1 MRPLTLEELF
11 LTEFATPAAKN
22 KTGRQRLQLHPL
34 WLTAPGLLFL
44 AIFLAWPTLKLMLL
58 SFQNSDGQFSLDVWH
73 QMFGAGI
80 YVKVMLNTFII
91 ALQTTLTCLLIGYP
105 VAYWLAQRSENARRR
120 LMWLILLPFWT
131 SALLKNFA
139 WMVLLSRRGILSEI
153 LMGLGADQPL
163 NVLYTRGVVVFA
175 MVHSMLPLAI
185 ITMLPTMTNV
195 DSRLLPA
202 AHTLGASRVNAFW
215 RIFFP
220 LSMPGLV
227 AACLLIFIGSLGFFI
242 TPALLG
248 SPQDS
253 VIGQLLIT
261 QVQQLLNWRLAG
273 AIAMMLLVVT
283 LFVCFC
289 YDKLFGMSSIT
300 GGEGHASSPRVRALG
315 YGLIAVVARLFDA
328 VGVLLHLLPG
338 KPRFGWLLTLFSV
351 LVIAV
356 LVLPVVSFLPMAFS
370 SSSFLQF
377 PPPGFS
383 LRWMQTY
390 LESPIWMGAT
400 ARSFGIALVTG
411 VLAVLIATTAA
422 FGLARHQGKSGSL
435 VVMTFL
441 LPMIV
446 PNIVTAVALFYLF
459 ATLGLVGSDL
469 GIILGHTVMAIPVV
483 FIIILTTFKHYDWRL
498 DQAAGTLG
506 ANRLRV
512 IWSITLPLIK
522 SSMVAAF
529 IFGFLNS
536 FEELTVALFVGG
548 GVKQTLPKQMWD
560 DVLLSVTPTLAA
572 ASVLIL
578 TVVTL
583 LFIVAERSRR
593 KAEAL

>member
-1 MRPLTLEELF
+1 MTELS
-11 LTEFATPAAKN
+11 TPAAKN
-22 KTGRQRLQLHPL
+22 KSLRLHPL

-44 AIFLAWPTLKLMLL
+44 AVFLAWPTLKLMLL
-58 SFQNSDGQFSLDVWH
+58 SFQNSDGQFSLDVWS

-80 YVKVMLNTFII
+80 YVKVTVNTFII
-91 ALQTTLTCLLIGYP
+91 ALQTTLSCLLIGYP
-105 VAYWLAQRSENARRR
+105 VAYWLAQRNENTRRR

-163 NVLYTRGVVVFA
+163 NLLYTRGVVVFA
-175 MVHSMLPLAI
+175 MAHSMLPLAI
-185 ITMLPTMTNV
+185 ITMLTTMTNV

-215 RIFFP
+215 RIYFP

-283 LFVCFC
+283 LVVCFC
-289 YDKLFGMSSIT
+289 YDKLFGLSSIT
-300 GGEGHASSPRVRALG
+300 GGGGHASSPRVRALG
-315 YGLIAVVARLFDA
+315 YALIAAMARLFDA
-328 VGVLLHLLPG
+328 VATLLHRLPG
-338 KPRFGWLLTLFSV
+338 KPHFGWLLTLFSA
-351 LVIAV
+351 LIIAV

-411 VLAVLIATTAA
+411 MLAVIIATTAA

>member
-1 MRPLTLEELF
+1 M
-11 LTEFATPAAKN
+11 TEFVTSNTN
-22 KTGRQRLQLHPL
+22 KKTLHKARRIHPL

-58 SFQNSDGQFSLDVWH
+58 SFQDSDGHFSLDVWS

-80 YVKVMLNTFII
+80 YVKVTLNTFII
-91 ALQTTLTCLLIGYP
+91 ALQTTIACLLIAYP
-105 VAYWLAQRSENARRR
+105 VAYWLAQRSENTRRR

-185 ITMLPTMTNV
+185 ITMLPTMTSI
-195 DSRLLPA
+195 DSRLMPA
-202 AHTLGASRVNAFW
+202 SHTLGASRAQAFW

-273 AIAMMLLVVT
+273 AIAMLLLVVT
-283 LFVCFC
+283 LLVCFC
-289 YDKLFGMSSIT
+289 YDKLFGMSSIA
-300 GGEGHASSPRVRALG
+300 GGEGHASSPRIR
-315 YGLIAVVARLFDA
+315 A
-328 VGVLLHLLPG
+328 VGYALVAVLARISDALATLLSIIPG
-338 KPRFGWLLTLFSV
+338 KPRFSWLLALFSA
-351 LVIAV
+351 LIIAV
-356 LVLPVVSFLPMAFS
+356 LILPVVSFLPMAFS

-390 LESPIWMGAT
+390 LESPIWTGAT

-411 VLAVLIATTAA
+411 ILAVSIATTAA

-459 ATLGLVGSDL
+459 ATLGLVGTNF

-483 FIIILTTFKHYDWRL
+483 FIIILTTFKNYDWRL

-506 ANRLRV
+506 ASRLRV
-512 IWSITLPLIK
+512 IWEITLPLIK

-572 ASVLIL
+572 ASVIIL
-578 TVVTL
+578 TIVTL

>member
-1 MRPLTLEELF
+1 MSEFVTLQSNNSARRKR
-11 LTEFATPAAKN
+11 FAK
-22 KTGRQRLQLHPL
+22 HPL
-34 WLTAPGLLFL
+34 WLTAPGLVFL

-58 SFQNSDGQFSLDVWH
+58 SFQDSDGHFSLDIWS

-80 YVKVMLNTFII
+80 YVKVTLNTFII
-91 ALQTTLTCLLIGYP
+91 ALQTTLACLIIAYP
-105 VAYWLAQRSENARRR
+105 VAYWLAQRNENTRRR

-185 ITMLPTMTNV
+185 ITMLPTMTGIDN
-195 DSRLLPA
+195 RLMPA
-202 AHTLGASRVNAFW
+202 SHTLGASRAQAFW

-227 AACLLIFIGSLGFFI
+227 AAGLLIFIGSLGFFI

-273 AIAMMLLVVT
+273 AIAMMLLLVT
-283 LFVCFC
+283 LLVCFC
-289 YDKLFGMSSIT
+289 YDKLFGMSSIA
-300 GGEGHASSPRVRALG
+300 GGEGHASSPRIRAAG
-315 YGLIAVVARLFDA
+315 YALIAVLARISD
-328 VGVLLHLLPG
+328 VLAALLSLIPG
-338 KPRFGWLLTLFSV
+338 KPRFGRVLATFSV
-351 LVIAV
+351 MVIGV
-356 LVLPVVSFLPMAFS
+356 LILPVISFLPMAFS

-390 LESPIWMGAT
+390 LESPIWTGAT

-411 VLAVLIATTAA
+411 VLAVLIATSAA

-435 VVMTFL
+435 VVMSFL

-459 ATLGLVGSDL
+459 ANFGLVGSNL

-483 FIIILTTFKHYDWRL
+483 FIIILTTFKNYDWRL

-506 ANRLRV
+506 ATRLQV
-512 IWSITLPLIK
+512 IWEITLPLIK

-572 ASVLIL
+572 ASVIIL
-578 TVVTL
+578 TIVTL

>member
-1 MRPLTLEELF
+1 MKWNR
-11 LTEFATPAAKN
+11 
-22 KTGRQRLQLHPL
+22 HPL
-34 WLTAPGLLFL
+34 WLAAPGLLFL
-44 AIFLAWPTLKLMLL
+44 AVFLAWPTLKLMLL
-58 SFQNSDGQFSLDVWH
+58 SFQNSDGQLSLEVWR
-73 QMFGAGI
+73 QMFSASV
-80 YVKVMLNTFII
+80 YVKVTLNTFVI
-91 ALQTTLTCLLIGYP
+91 ALQTTLVCLVVGYP
-105 VAYWLAQRSENARRR
+105 VAYWLSLRSERARRR

-153 LMGLGADQPL
+153 LMSMGAEQPL

-185 ITMLPTMTNV
+185 ITMLPTMTGI
-195 DSRLLPA
+195 DGRLRLA
-202 AHTLGASRVNAFW
+202 SHTMGASRVQSFW

-227 AACLLIFIGSLGFFI
+227 ASCLLIFIGSLGFFI

-273 AIAMMLLVVT
+273 AVAMMLLVTT
-283 LFVCFC
+283 LVVCYA
-289 YDKLFGMSSIT
+289 YDKLFGMSAIS
-300 GGEGHASSPRVRALG
+300 GGEGHASGKRVRIVG
-315 YGLIAVVARLFDA
+315 YALIAIVARSAD
-328 VGVLLHLLPG
+328 GVANVLGRLPG
-338 KPRFGWLLTLFSV
+338 NPRFGGLLTLFSA

-356 LVLPVVSFLPMAFS
+356 LVLPVVSFVPMAFS

-383 LRWMQTY
+383 LRWMQAY
-390 LESPIWMGAT
+390 LESPIWTGAT
-400 ARSFGIALVTG
+400 VRSVGIALVTG
-411 VLAVLIATTAA
+411 VLAVLISTAAA
-422 FGLARHQGKSGSL
+422 FGLSRYKGKLSSL

-441 LPMIV
+441 LPMII

-459 ATLGLVGSDL
+459 ATLGLVGSNA

-483 FIIILTTFKHYDWRL
+483 FIIILTTFKSYDWRL

-506 ANRLRV
+506 AGRLQV
-512 IWSITLPLIK
+512 IWEITLPLIK
-522 SSMVAAF
+522 NSLVAAF

-572 ASVLIL
+572 ASVIIL
-578 TVVTL
+578 TIVTL

-593 KAEAL
+593 KAETL

>member
-1 MRPLTLEELF
+1 MMPT
-11 LTEFATPAAKN
+11 AK
-22 KTGRQRLQLHPL
+22 RRWHPL
-34 WLTAPGLLFL
+34 WLSAPGLLFL
-44 AIFLAWPTLKLMLL
+44 ALFLAWPTLKLMLL
-58 SFQNSDGQFSLDVWH
+58 SFHGNDGGFSLDVWR

-80 YVKVMLNTFII
+80 YVKVMINTFVI
-91 ALQTTLTCLLIGYP
+91 ALQTTLSCLLVGYP
-105 VAYWLAQRSENARRR
+105 VAYWLSQRSENARRR

-139 WMVLLSRRGILSEI
+139 WLVVLSRRGILSEI
-153 LMGLGADQPL
+153 LMSMGADQPL
-163 NVLYTRGVVVFA
+163 NILYTRGVVVFA
-175 MVHSMLPLAI
+175 MAHSMLPLAI
-185 ITMLPTMTNV
+185 ITMLPTMTGI
-195 DSRLLPA
+195 DHGLMRA
-202 AHTLGASRVNAFW
+202 GHTLGASRVQSFW

-220 LSMPGLV
+220 LSMPGVV

-273 AIAMMLLVVT
+273 AVAMLLLLTT
-283 LFVCFC
+283 LIVCFC
-289 YDKLFGMSSIT
+289 YDRLFGLSAIS
-300 GGEGHASSPRVRALG
+300 GGESHASGKSVRRLG
-315 YGLIAVVARLFDA
+315 QAVTAGAAKMTDG
-328 VGVLLHLLPG
+328 VGKILAFLPG
-338 KPRFGWLLTLFSV
+338 GTTVGWLLPCFSV
-351 LVIAV
+351 LVILV

-383 LRWMQTY
+383 LRWMETY
-390 LESPIWMGAT
+390 LGSPVWTGAT
-400 ARSFGIALVTG
+400 LRSFGIALVTG
-411 VLAVLIATTAA
+411 ILSVLIAGAA
-422 FGLARHQGKSGSL
+422 ALGLARHQGKSGSL

-441 LPMIV
+441 LPMII
-446 PNIVTAVALFYLF
+446 PNIVTAVSLFYLF
-459 ATLGLVGSDL
+459 ATLGLVGTDL

-483 FIIILTTFKHYDWRL
+483 FIIILTTFKGYDWRL
-498 DQAAGTLG
+498 DQAAKTLG
-506 ANRLRV
+506 ASRWRTLRE
-512 IWSITLPLIK
+512 ITLPLIK
-522 SSMVAAF
+522 SSLIAAF

-572 ASVLIL
+572 ASVIIL
-578 TVVTL
+578 LVVTV
-583 LFIVAERSRR
+583 LFIIAERSRR
-593 KAEAL
+593 AQ

>member
-1 MRPLTLEELF
+1 LS
-11 LTEFATPAAKN
+11 EFATSKSSN
-22 KTGRQRLQLHPL
+22 KTEHKRLALHPL

-58 SFQNSDGQFSLDVWH
+58 SFQDSEGHLSLDVWS

-80 YVKVMLNTFII
+80 YVKVTINTFII
-91 ALQTTLTCLLIGYP
+91 ALQTTLVCLLIAYP
-105 VAYWLAQRSENARRR
+105 VAYWLAQCGENARRR

-185 ITMLPTMTNV
+185 ITMLPTMTSI
-195 DSRLLPA
+195 DHRLIPA
-202 AHTLGASRVNAFW
+202 SHTLGASRAQAFW

-273 AIAMMLLVVT
+273 AIAMLLLVVT
-283 LFVCFC
+283 LLVCFC
-289 YDKLFGMSSIT
+289 YDKLFGMSSIA
-300 GGEGHASSPRVRALG
+300 GGEGHASNPHIRAIG
-315 YGLIAVVARLFDA
+315 YALIAMLARISDVLASVLGLI
-328 VGVLLHLLPG
+328 PG
-338 KPRFGWLLTLFSV
+338 KPRFGWLLALFSI
-351 LVIAV
+351 LIIAV
-356 LVLPVVSFLPMAFS
+356 LILPVVSFLPMAFS

-390 LESPIWMGAT
+390 LESPIWTGAT
-400 ARSFGIALVTG
+400 ARSFGIALITG

-459 ATLGLVGSDL
+459 ANFGLVGSNL

-483 FIIILTTFKHYDWRL
+483 FIIILTTFKNYDWRL

-506 ANRLRV
+506 ASRLRV
-512 IWSITLPLIK
+512 IWEITLPLIK

-529 IFGFLNS
+529 IFGVLNS

-572 ASVLIL
+572 ASVIIL
-578 TVVTL
+578 TIVTL
-583 LFIVAERSRR
+583 LFIVAERSRL

>member
-1 MRPLTLEELF
+1 LEDKSLAEL
-11 LTEFATPAAKN
+11 ATSGVKKSSP
-22 KTGRQRLQLHPL
+22 GQSRRWHPL

-44 AIFLAWPTLKLMLL
+44 ALFLAWPTLKLMLL
-58 SFQNSDGQFSLDVWH
+58 SFQDGDGGFSLAVWS

-80 YVKVMLNTFII
+80 YVKVMLNTFTI
-91 ALQTTLTCLLIGYP
+91 ALQTTVVCLIIGYP
-105 VAYWLAQRSENARRR
+105 VAYWLSQRTETVRRR

-139 WMVLLSRRGILSEI
+139 WLVLLSRRGILSEI
-153 LMGLGADQPL
+153 LLSLGADQPL

-175 MVHSMLPLAI
+175 MAHSMLPLAI
-185 ITMLPTMTNV
+185 ITMLPTMTGIDNG
-195 DSRLLPA
+195 LMKA
-202 AHTLGASRVNAFW
+202 GHTLGASKAQSFW

-220 LSMPGLV
+220 LSMPGVV

-273 AIAMMLLVVT
+273 AVAMMLLVTT
-283 LFVCFC
+283 LIVCFC
-289 YDKLFGMSSIT
+289 YDKLFGMSAIS
-300 GGEGHASSPRVRALG
+300 GGESHASGKLIRRVGYAITAALARVCD
-315 YGLIAVVARLFDA
+315 GLATGLAVI
-328 VGVLLHLLPG
+328 PG
-338 KPRFGWLLTLFSV
+338 RPGFGWLLPLFSILVMLV
-351 LVIAV
+351 LVS
-356 LVLPVVSFLPMAFS
+356 PVVSFLPMAFS

-377 PPPGFS
+377 PPPGYS
-383 LRWMQTY
+383 LRWMETY
-390 LESPIWMGAT
+390 LESPIWTGAT
-400 ARSFGIALVTG
+400 IRSFGIALVTG
-411 VLAVLIATTAA
+411 IFSVLISGAAA
-422 FGLARHQGKSGSL
+422 FGLAKHQGKSGSL

-441 LPMIV
+441 LPMII
-446 PNIVTAVALFYLF
+446 PNIVTAVSLFYLF
-459 ATLGLVGSDL
+459 ATLGLIGSDL

-483 FIIILTTFKHYDWRL
+483 FIIILTTFKGYDWRL

-506 ANRLRV
+506 ASRWRTLRE
-512 IWSITLPLIK
+512 ITLPLIK
-522 SSMVAAF
+522 SSLVAAF

-572 ASVLIL
+572 ASVIIL
-578 TVVTL
+578 SVVTL
-583 LFIVAERSRR
+583 LFIIAERSRR
-593 KAEAL
+593 KADALQGE

>member
-1 MRPLTLEELF
+1 MAELASSNM
-11 LTEFATPAAKN
+11 TKKIPTAK
-22 KTGRQRLQLHPL
+22 RRWHPL

-44 AIFLAWPTLKLMLL
+44 ALFLAWPTLKLMLL
-58 SFQNSDGQFSLDVWH
+58 SFQNSDGGLSLDVWR

-80 YVKVMLNTFII
+80 YVKVMVNTFII
-91 ALQTTLTCLLIGYP
+91 ALQTTFACLVVGYP
-105 VAYWLAQRSENARRR
+105 VTYWLSQRNENTRRR
-120 LMWLILLPFWT
+120 IMWLILLPFWT

-139 WMVLLSRRGILSEI
+139 WLVLLSRRGILSEI
-153 LMGLGADQPL
+153 LMSLGADQPL

-175 MVHSMLPLAI
+175 MAHSMLPLAI
-185 ITMLPTMTNV
+185 ITMLQTMTGI
-195 DSRLLPA
+195 DGGLTRA
-202 AHTLGASRVNAFW
+202 GYTLGASRAQSFW

-220 LSMPGLV
+220 LSMPGVV

-273 AIAMMLLVVT
+273 AVAMLLLVT
-283 LFVCFC
+283 TLIVCFC
-289 YDKLFGMSSIT
+289 YDKLFGMSAIS
-300 GGEGHASSPRVRALG
+300 GGESHASGKGIRRIAH
-315 YGLIAVVARLFDA
+315 GLTAAAAQISDGILAGLSRI
-328 VGVLLHLLPG
+328 PG
-338 KPRFGWLLTLFSV
+338 HPRFGWLLPLFSM
-351 LVIAV
+351 LVI
-356 LVLPVVSFLPMAFS
+356 LILISPVISFLPMAFS

-383 LRWMQTY
+383 LRWMHNY
-390 LESPIWMGAT
+390 LQSPIWTGAT
-400 ARSFGIALVTG
+400 VRSFGIAIVAG
-411 VLAVLIATTAA
+411 IFSVLISGMAA

-441 LPMIV
+441 LPMII
-446 PNIVTAVALFYLF
+446 PNIVTAVSLFYLF
-459 ATLGLVGSDL
+459 ANMGLVGSDL

-483 FIIILTTFKHYDWRL
+483 FIIILTTFKGYDWRL

-506 ANRLRV
+506 ANRWRTLRE
-512 IWSITLPLIK
+512 ITLPLIK
-522 SSMVAAF
+522 SSLIAAF

-572 ASVLIL
+572 ASVIIL
-578 TVVTL
+578 SVVTL
-583 LFIVAERSRR
+583 LFIIAERSRH
-593 KAEAL
+593 KADEL

>member
-1 MRPLTLEELF
+1 MAEL
-11 LTEFATPAAKN
+11 ATSTRSKN
-22 KTGRQRLQLHPL
+22 GQPKNRRWHPL
-34 WLTAPGLLFL
+34 WLAAPGLLFL

-58 SFQNSDGQFSLDVWH
+58 SFQNSEGGFSLDVWS

-91 ALQTTLTCLLIGYP
+91 ALETTLTCLLVGYP
-105 VAYWLAQRSENARRR
+105 VAYWLSQRNENTRRR

-139 WMVLLSRRGILSEI
+139 WLVLLSRRGILSEI
-153 LMGLGADQPL
+153 LMSLGADQPL
-163 NVLYTRGVVVFA
+163 NLLYTRGVVVFA
-175 MVHSMLPLAI
+175 MAHSMLPLAI
-185 ITMLPTMTNV
+185 ITMLPTMTGIDNGLMRA
-195 DSRLLPA
+195 S
-202 AHTLGASRVNAFW
+202 HTLGASRAQGFW

-220 LSMPGLV
+220 LSMPGVV

-273 AIAMMLLVVT
+273 AVAMLLLIAT
-283 LFVCFC
+283 LIVCFC
-289 YDKLFGMSSIT
+289 YDKLFGMSAIS
-300 GGEGHASSPRVRALG
+300 GGEGQARSPRIRKVGYAITASAARVCDMLGKALAA
-315 YGLIAVVARLFDA
+315 I
-328 VGVLLHLLPG
+328 PG
-338 KPRFGWLLTLFSV
+338 KPRLSWLLPLFSI
-351 LVIAV
+351 VII
-356 LVLPVVSFLPMAFS
+356 LVLISPVISFLPMAFS

-383 LRWMQTY
+383 LRWMETY
-390 LESPIWMGAT
+390 LQSPIWTGAT
-400 ARSFGIALVTG
+400 MRSFGIALVTG
-411 VLAVLIATTAA
+411 TLSVLIAGAAA

-441 LPMIV
+441 LPMII
-446 PNIVTAVALFYLF
+446 PNIVTAVSLFYLF
-459 ATLGLVGSDL
+459 ATVGLVGSNI

-483 FIIILTTFKHYDWRL
+483 FIIILTTFKGYDWRL
-498 DQAAGTLG
+498 NQAASTLG
-506 ANRLRV
+506 AGRWRVLRE
-512 IWSITLPLIK
+512 ITLPLIK
-522 SSMVAAF
+522 SSLVAAF

-572 ASVLIL
+572 ASVIIL
-578 TVVTL
+578 SIVTL
-583 LFIVAERSRR
+583 LFVIAERSRR
-593 KAEAL
+593 KADAL

>member
-1 MRPLTLEELF
+1 MAEL
-11 LTEFATPAAKN
+11 ATTTAK
-22 KTGRQRLQLHPL
+22 TRLFGSRLRWHPL

-44 AIFLAWPTLKLMLL
+44 ALFLAWPTLKLMLL
-58 SFQNSDGQFSLDVWH
+58 SFQSRDGAFSLAVWQ

-91 ALQTTLTCLLIGYP
+91 ALQTTLACLIVGYP
-105 VAYWLAQRSENARRR
+105 VAYWLSQRREATRRR

-139 WMVLLSRRGILSEI
+139 WLVLLSRRGILSEI
-153 LMGLGADQPL
+153 LMSLGGEQPL
-163 NVLYTRGVVVFA
+163 NLLYTRGVVVFA
-175 MVHSMLPLAI
+175 MAHSMLPLAI
-185 ITMLPTMTNV
+185 VTLLPTMSGI
-195 DSRLLPA
+195 DRGLLRA
-202 AHTLGASRVNAFW
+202 GYTLGASRPQTFW
-215 RIFFP
+215 RLFFP
-220 LSMPGLV
+220 LSMPGVV

-273 AIAMMLLVVT
+273 AVALLLLAIT
-283 LFVCFC
+283 LVVCFC
-289 YDKLFGMSSIT
+289 YDRLFGMSAIS
-300 GGEGHASSPRVRALG
+300 GGESQNRSQAVRRLGNALTASAAACCDSL
-315 YGLIAVVARLFDA
+315 ARW
-328 VGVLLHLLPG
+328 LPL
-338 KPRFGWLLTLFSV
+338 PLGWLLPLFSV
-351 LVIAV
+351 LSIVV
-356 LVLPVVSFLPMAFS
+356 LVSPVLAFLPMAFS

-383 LRWMQTY
+383 LRWMEAY
-390 LESPIWMGAT
+390 LSSPIWMGAT
-400 ARSFGIALVTG
+400 LRSFGIALATG
-411 VLAVLIATTAA
+411 VLAVAIAGCAA
-422 FGLARHQGKSGSL
+422 FGLARYRGKAGSL
-435 VVMTFL
+435 VAMTFL

-459 ATLGLVGSDL
+459 AGLGLVGSNT
-469 GIILGHTVMAIPVV
+469 GIVLGHTVMAIPVV
-483 FIIILTTFKHYDWRL
+483 FVLILTTFKSYDWRL

-506 ANRLRV
+506 ASRWRTLKT
-512 IWSITLPLIK
+512 ITLPLIK
-522 SSMVAAF
+522 SSLVAAF

-572 ASVLIL
+572 ASVIIL
-578 TVVTL
+578 AIVTL

-593 KAEAL
+593 RAEQLQGEAS

>member
-1 MRPLTLEELF
+1 MAEL
-11 LTEFATPAAKN
+11 ATSTVKKQPGAAK
-22 KTGRQRLQLHPL
+22 RRWHPL
-34 WLTAPGLLFL
+34 WLTAPGLIFL
-44 AIFLAWPTLKLMLL
+44 ALFLAWPTLKLMLL
-58 SFQNSDGQFSLDVWH
+58 SFQSAEGGFSLDVWS

-80 YVKVMLNTFII
+80 YVKVMVNTFVI
-91 ALQTTLTCLLIGYP
+91 ALQTTLACLLVGYP
-105 VAYWLAQRSENARRR
+105 VAYWLSQRGENTRRR

-139 WMVLLSRRGILSEI
+139 WLVLLSRRGILSEI
-153 LMGLGADQPL
+153 LMSLGADQPL

-175 MVHSMLPLAI
+175 MAHSMLPLAI
-185 ITMLPTMTNV
+185 ITMLPTMTGIDRGLMRAGN
-195 DSRLLPA
+195 
-202 AHTLGASRVNAFW
+202 TLGASRAQSFW

-220 LSMPGLV
+220 LSMPGVV

-273 AIAMMLLVVT
+273 AVAMLLLVIT
-283 LFVCFC
+283 LIVCFC
-289 YDKLFGMSSIT
+289 YDKLFGMSAIS
-300 GGEGHASSPRVRALG
+300 GGESHASGRLIRRLGHGITASAAAVSDWMGAAL
-315 YGLIAVVARLFDA
+315 ARI
-328 VGVLLHLLPG
+328 PG
-338 KPRFGWLLTLFSV
+338 RPGCGWLLPLFSS
-351 LVIAV
+351 LVI
-356 LVLPVVSFLPMAFS
+356 LVLISPVISFLPMAFS

-383 LRWMQTY
+383 LRWMETY
-390 LESPIWMGAT
+390 LESPIWTGAT
-400 ARSFGIALVTG
+400 VRSFGIALVTG
-411 VLAVLIATTAA
+411 ILSVLISGIAA

-441 LPMIV
+441 LPMII
-446 PNIVTAVALFYLF
+446 PNIVTAVSLFYLF
-459 ATLGLVGSDL
+459 ATMGLIGSDL

-483 FIIILTTFKHYDWRL
+483 FIIILTTFKGYDWRL

-506 ANRLRV
+506 ASRWRTLRE
-512 IWSITLPLIK
+512 ITLPMIK
-522 SSMVAAF
+522 SSLLAAF

-572 ASVLIL
+572 ASVIIL
-578 TVVTL
+578 SVVTL
-583 LFIVAERSRR
+583 LFIIAERSRR
-593 KAEAL
+593 KADALQGE

>member
-1 MRPLTLEELF
+1 MS
-11 LTEFATPAAKN
+11 EFATSKSSN
-22 KTGRQRLQLHPL
+22 KTGHKRLALHPL

-58 SFQNSDGQFSLDVWH
+58 SFQDSEGHLSLDVWS

-80 YVKVMLNTFII
+80 YVKVTINTFII
-91 ALQTTLTCLLIGYP
+91 ALQTTLVCLLIAYP
-105 VAYWLAQRSENARRR
+105 VAYWLAQCGENARRR

-185 ITMLPTMTNV
+185 ITMLPTMTSI
-195 DSRLLPA
+195 DHRLMPA
-202 AHTLGASRVNAFW
+202 SHTLGASRAQAFW

-273 AIAMMLLVVT
+273 AIAMLLLVVT
-283 LFVCFC
+283 LLVCFC
-289 YDKLFGMSSIT
+289 YDKLFGMSSIA
-300 GGEGHASSPRVRALG
+300 GGEGHASSPHIRAVG
-315 YGLIAVVARLFDA
+315 YVLIAVLARISD
-328 VGVLLHLLPG
+328 VLASVLGLIPG
-338 KPRFGWLLTLFSV
+338 KPRFGWLLALFSIV
-351 LVIAV
+351 IIAV
-356 LVLPVVSFLPMAFS
+356 LILPVVSFLPMAFS

-390 LESPIWMGAT
+390 LESPIWTGAT
-400 ARSFGIALVTG
+400 ARSFGIALITG

-459 ATLGLVGSDL
+459 ANFGLVGSNL

-483 FIIILTTFKHYDWRL
+483 FIIILTTFKNYDWRL
-498 DQAAGTLG
+498 DEAAGTLG
-506 ANRLRV
+506 ASRLRV
-512 IWSITLPLIK
+512 IWEITLPLIK

-572 ASVLIL
+572 ASVIIL
-578 TVVTL
+578 TIVTL

>member
-1 MRPLTLEELF
+1 M
-11 LTEFATPAAKN
+11 TEFAASTANKN
-22 KTGRQRLQLHPL
+22 SPRKSRRLHPL

-44 AIFLAWPTLKLMLL
+44 AVFLAWPTLKLMLL
-58 SFQNSDGQFSLDVWH
+58 SFQDSDGHFSLDVWS

-80 YVKVMLNTFII
+80 YVKVTLNTFII
-91 ALQTTLTCLLIGYP
+91 ALQTTLVCLLIAYP
-105 VAYWLAQRSENARRR
+105 VAYWLAQRSENTRRR

-185 ITMLPTMTNV
+185 ITMLPTMTSI
-195 DSRLLPA
+195 DSRLMPA
-202 AHTLGASRVNAFW
+202 SHTLGASRAQSFW

-227 AACLLIFIGSLGFFI
+227 ASCLLIFIGSLGFFI

-273 AIAMMLLVVT
+273 AIAMLLLVVT
-283 LFVCFC
+283 LLVCLG
-289 YDKLFGMSSIT
+289 YDKLFGMSSIA
-300 GGEGHASSPRVRALG
+300 GGEGHASSPRIRAAG
-315 YGLIAVVARLFDA
+315 YALVAVVARISD
-328 VGVLLHLLPG
+328 LLAKLLGLIPG
-338 KPRFGWLLTLFSV
+338 KPSLGWLLTLFSV
-351 LVIAV
+351 LIIAV
-356 LVLPVVSFLPMAFS
+356 LILPVVSFLPMAFS

-383 LRWMQTY
+383 LRWMETY
-390 LESPIWMGAT
+390 LQSPIWTGAT

-411 VLAVLIATTAA
+411 VLAVTIATSAA

-459 ATLGLVGSDL
+459 ATLGLVGSNF

-483 FIIILTTFKHYDWRL
+483 FIIILTTFKNYDWRL

-506 ANRLRV
+506 ASRLRV
-512 IWSITLPLIK
+512 IWEVTLPLIK
-522 SSMVAAF
+522 GSMVAAF

-572 ASVLIL
+572 ASVIIL
-578 TVVTL
+578 TIVTL

>member
-1 MRPLTLEELF
+1 M
-11 LTEFATPAAKN
+11 TEFATSPAN
-22 KTGRQRLQLHPL
+22 KQRARKTWRLHPL

-44 AIFLAWPTLKLMLL
+44 AVFLAWPTLKLMLL
-58 SFQNSDGQFSLDVWH
+58 SFQDSDGHFSLDVWS

-80 YVKVMLNTFII
+80 YVKVTLNTFVI
-91 ALQTTLTCLLIGYP
+91 ALQTTLACLLIAYP
-105 VAYWLAQRSENARRR
+105 VAYWLAQLSENTRRR

-139 WMVLLSRRGILSEI
+139 WMVLLSRRGILSEM

-185 ITMLPTMTNV
+185 ITMLPTMTSI
-195 DSRLLPA
+195 DSRLMPA
-202 AHTLGASRVNAFW
+202 SHTLGASRAQAFW

-220 LSMPGLV
+220 LSMPGLI
-227 AACLLIFIGSLGFFI
+227 ASCLLIFIGSLGFFI

-273 AIAMMLLVVT
+273 AIAMLLLVVT
-283 LFVCFC
+283 LLVCIG
-289 YDKLFGMSSIT
+289 YDKLFGMSSIA
-300 GGEGHASSPRVRALG
+300 GGEGHASSPRIR
-315 YGLIAVVARLFDA
+315 A
-328 VGVLLHLLPG
+328 VGYALVAVMARISDILASLLSLFG
-338 KPRFGWLLTLFSV
+338 KPRLGWLLTLFSV

-356 LVLPVVSFLPMAFS
+356 LILPVVSFLPMAFS

-383 LRWMQTY
+383 LRWMETY
-390 LESPIWMGAT
+390 LESPIWTGAT

-411 VLAVLIATTAA
+411 VLAVIIATTAA
-422 FGLARHQGKSGSL
+422 FGLARHQGKSGSV

-459 ATLGLVGSDL
+459 ATLGLVGSNL

-483 FIIILTTFKHYDWRL
+483 FIIILTTFKNYDWRL

-506 ANRLRV
+506 ASRLRV
-512 IWSITLPLIK
+512 IWDGTLPLIK
-522 SSMVAAF
+522 GSMVAAF

-572 ASVLIL
+572 ASVIIL
-578 TVVTL
+578 TIVTL

>member
-1 MRPLTLEELF
+1 
-11 LTEFATPAAKN
+11 LTEFATSPAN
-22 KTGRQRLQLHPL
+22 KQRARKTWRLHPL

-44 AIFLAWPTLKLMLL
+44 AVFLAWPTLKLMLL
-58 SFQNSDGQFSLDVWH
+58 SFQDSDGHFSLDVWS

-80 YVKVMLNTFII
+80 YVKVTLNTFVI
-91 ALQTTLTCLLIGYP
+91 ALQTTLACLLIAYP
-105 VAYWLAQRSENARRR
+105 VAYWLAQLSENTRRR

-139 WMVLLSRRGILSEI
+139 WMVLLSRRGILSEM

-185 ITMLPTMTNV
+185 ITMLPTMTSI
-195 DSRLLPA
+195 DSRLMPA
-202 AHTLGASRVNAFW
+202 SHTLGASRAQAFW

-220 LSMPGLV
+220 LSMPGLI
-227 AACLLIFIGSLGFFI
+227 ASCLLIFIGSLGFFI

-273 AIAMMLLVVT
+273 AIAMLLLVVT
-283 LFVCFC
+283 LLVCIG
-289 YDKLFGMSSIT
+289 YDKLFGMSSIA
-300 GGEGHASSPRVRALG
+300 GGEGHASSPRIR
-315 YGLIAVVARLFDA
+315 A
-328 VGVLLHLLPG
+328 VGYALVAVMARISDILASLLSLFG
-338 KPRFGWLLTLFSV
+338 KPRLGWLLTLFSV

-356 LVLPVVSFLPMAFS
+356 LILPVVSFLPMAFS

-383 LRWMQTY
+383 LRWMETY
-390 LESPIWMGAT
+390 LESPIWTGAT

-411 VLAVLIATTAA
+411 VLAVIIATTAA
-422 FGLARHQGKSGSL
+422 FGLARHQGKSGSV

-459 ATLGLVGSDL
+459 ATLGLVGSNL

-483 FIIILTTFKHYDWRL
+483 FIIILTTFKNYDWRL

-506 ANRLRV
+506 ASRLRV
-512 IWSITLPLIK
+512 IWDVTLPLIK
-522 SSMVAAF
+522 GSMVAAF

-572 ASVLIL
+572 ASVIIL
-578 TVVTL
+578 TIVTL

>member
-1 MRPLTLEELF
+1 MS
-11 LTEFATPAAKN
+11 EFATSKSSN
-22 KTGRQRLQLHPL
+22 KTEHKRLALHPL

-58 SFQNSDGQFSLDVWH
+58 SFQDSEGHLSLDVWS

-80 YVKVMLNTFII
+80 YVKVTINTFII
-91 ALQTTLTCLLIGYP
+91 ALQTTLVCLLIAYP
-105 VAYWLAQRSENARRR
+105 VAYWLAQCGENARRR

-185 ITMLPTMTNV
+185 ITMLPTMTSI
-195 DSRLLPA
+195 DHRLMPA
-202 AHTLGASRVNAFW
+202 SHTLGASRAQAFW

-273 AIAMMLLVVT
+273 AIAMLLLVVT
-283 LFVCFC
+283 LLVCFC
-289 YDKLFGMSSIT
+289 YDKLFGMSSIA
-300 GGEGHASSPRVRALG
+300 GGEGHASNPHIRAIG
-315 YGLIAVVARLFDA
+315 YALIAMLARISDVLASVLGLI
-328 VGVLLHLLPG
+328 PG
-338 KPRFGWLLTLFSV
+338 KPRFGWLLALFSI
-351 LVIAV
+351 LIIAV
-356 LVLPVVSFLPMAFS
+356 LILPVVSFLPMAFS

-390 LESPIWMGAT
+390 LESPIWTGAT
-400 ARSFGIALVTG
+400 ARSFGIALITG

-459 ATLGLVGSDL
+459 ANFGLVGSNL

-483 FIIILTTFKHYDWRL
+483 FIIILTTFKNYDWRL

-506 ANRLRV
+506 ASRLRV
-512 IWSITLPLIK
+512 IWEITLPLIK

-572 ASVLIL
+572 ASVIIL
-578 TVVTL
+578 TIVTL
-583 LFIVAERSRR
+583 LFIVAERSRL

>member
-1 MRPLTLEELF
+1 LAEL
-11 LTEFATPAAKN
+11 ATTAAKS
-22 KTGRQRLQLHPL
+22 RLLSTRLRWHPL

-44 AIFLAWPTLKLMLL
+44 ALFLAWPTLKLMLL
-58 SFQNSDGQFSLDVWH
+58 SFQNDDGSFSLAVWQ

-91 ALQTTLTCLLIGYP
+91 ALQTTLACLIVGYP
-105 VAYWLAQRSENARRR
+105 AAYWLSQRREATRRR

-139 WMVLLSRRGILSEI
+139 WLVLLSRRGILSEL
-153 LMGLGADQPL
+153 LMSLGSEQPL
-163 NVLYTRGVVVFA
+163 NLLYTRGVVVFA
-175 MVHSMLPLAI
+175 MTHSMLPLAI
-185 ITMLPTMTNV
+185 ITMLPTMSGI
-195 DSRLLPA
+195 DRGLLRA
-202 AHTLGASRVNAFW
+202 GHTLGASRAQSFW

-220 LSMPGLV
+220 LSMPGVV

-273 AIAMMLLVVT
+273 AVAMLLLLVT
-283 LFVCFC
+283 LVVCFC
-289 YDKLFGMSSIT
+289 YDRLFGMSAIS
-300 GGEGHASSPRVRALG
+300 GGESHSRSRLIRQLG
-315 YGLIAVVARLFDA
+315 YAMTAAAAKCCDIVARLLT
-328 VGVLLHLLPG
+328 V
-338 KPRFGWLLTLFSV
+338 RMGWLLPLFSI
-351 LVIAV
+351 LTIAV
-356 LVLPVVSFLPMAFS
+356 LVSPVLAFLPMAFS

-383 LRWMQTY
+383 LRWMEAY
-390 LESPIWMGAT
+390 LGSPVWMGAT
-400 ARSFGIALVTG
+400 LRSFGIALVTG
-411 VLAVLIATTAA
+411 MLAVTVSGIAA
-422 FGLARHQGKSGSL
+422 FGLARYRGKSASL

-441 LPMIV
+441 LPMII

-459 ATLGLVGSDL
+459 ATLGLVGSNL

-483 FIIILTTFKHYDWRL
+483 FVLILTTFKSYDWRL

-506 ANRLRV
+506 ASRWRTLK
-512 IWSITLPLIK
+512 SITLPLIK
-522 SSMVAAF
+522 SSLVAAF

-572 ASVLIL
+572 ASVIIL
-578 TVVTL
+578 AIVTL

-593 KAEAL
+593 RAELLQGESL

>member
-1 MRPLTLEELF
+1 MTD
-11 LTEFATPAAKN
+11 FASPASKKKAC
-22 KTGRQRLQLHPL
+22 RQRPRLHPL

-58 SFQNSDGQFSLDVWH
+58 SFQNSDGLFSLDIWS

-80 YVKVMLNTFII
+80 YVKVTINTFII

-105 VAYWLAQRSENARRR
+105 VAYWLAQRSENTRRR
-120 LMWLILLPFWT
+120 LMWLVLLPFWT

-153 LMGLGADQPL
+153 LMELGADQPL

-185 ITMLPTMTNV
+185 ITMLPTMTNI

-202 AHTLGASRVNAFW
+202 SHTLGASRVNAFW

-227 AACLLIFIGSLGFFI
+227 AACLLIFISSLGFFI

-283 LFVCFC
+283 LVVCFC
-289 YDKLFGMSSIT
+289 YDKLFGMSSIA

-315 YGLIAVVARLFDA
+315 YGVISVVARLFDGIA
-328 VGVLLHLLPG
+328 MLLHRLPG
-338 KPRFGWLLTLFSV
+338 KPRFGWLLTLFSA

-356 LVLPVVSFLPMAFS
+356 LVLPIVSFLPMAFS

-400 ARSFGIALVTG
+400 ARSFGIALATG
-411 VLAVLIATTAA
+411 VLAVLIATAAA
-422 FGLARHQGKSGSL
+422 FGLARYQGKRGSL

-459 ATLGLVGSDL
+459 ATLGLVGTDA

>member
-1 MRPLTLEELF
+1 LTDL
-11 LTEFATPAAKN
+11 ATSDEKKRMPTA
-22 KTGRQRLQLHPL
+22 TRRWHPL

-44 AIFLAWPTLKLMLL
+44 ALFLAWPTLKLMLL
-58 SFQNSDGQFSLDVWH
+58 SFQNSDGGFSLDIWR

-80 YVKVMLNTFII
+80 YVKVMINTFAI
-91 ALQTTLTCLLIGYP
+91 ALQTTLACLLVGYP
-105 VAYWLAQRSENARRR
+105 VAYWLSQRSENVRRR

-139 WMVLLSRRGILSEI
+139 WLVLLSRRGILSEI
-153 LMGLGADQPL
+153 LMSMGADQPL
-163 NVLYTRGVVVFA
+163 NVLYTRGAVVFA
-175 MVHSMLPLAI
+175 MAHSMLPLAI
-185 ITMLPTMTNV
+185 ITMLPTMTGI
-195 DSRLLPA
+195 DHGLIRA
-202 AHTLGASRVNAFW
+202 GHTLGASRAQSFW

-220 LSMPGLV
+220 LSMPGVV

-273 AIAMMLLVVT
+273 AVAMLLLVT
-283 LFVCFC
+283 TLVVCFC
-289 YDKLFGMSSIT
+289 YDKLFGMSAIS
-300 GGEGHASSPRVRALG
+300 GGESHASGKHIRRVGQGITAGAAKISDWLGNMLAAIPGRPRL
-315 YGLIAVVARLFDA
+315 
-328 VGVLLHLLPG
+328 
-338 KPRFGWLLTLFSV
+338 GWLLPLFSV
-351 LVIAV
+351 WVILV

-383 LRWMQTY
+383 LRWMETY
-390 LESPIWMGAT
+390 LGSPIWTGAT
-400 ARSFGIALVTG
+400 IRSFGIALVTG
-411 VLAVLIATTAA
+411 MLSVAIAGAA
-422 FGLARHQGKSGSL
+422 AYGLARHQGKSGSL

-446 PNIVTAVALFYLF
+446 PNIVTAVSLFYLF
-459 ATLGLVGSDL
+459 ATIGLVGSDL

-483 FIIILTTFKHYDWRL
+483 FVIILTTFKGYDWRL
-498 DQAAGTLG
+498 DQAAKTLG
-506 ANRLRV
+506 ADRWRTLRE
-512 IWSITLPLIK
+512 ITLPLIK
-522 SSMVAAF
+522 SSLVAAF

-572 ASVLIL
+572 ASVIIL
-578 TVVTL
+578 SVVTV
-583 LFIVAERSRR
+583 LFIIAERSRR
-593 KAEAL
+593 KAEAQ

>member
-1 MRPLTLEELF
+1 MS
-11 LTEFATPAAKN
+11 EFATSKSSN
-22 KTGRQRLQLHPL
+22 KTGRKRLVLHPL

-58 SFQNSDGQFSLDVWH
+58 SFQDSEGHLSLDVWS

-80 YVKVMLNTFII
+80 YVKVTINTFII
-91 ALQTTLTCLLIGYP
+91 ALQTTLVCLLIAYP
-105 VAYWLAQRSENARRR
+105 VAYWLAQCGENARRR

-185 ITMLPTMTNV
+185 ITMLPTMTSI
-195 DSRLLPA
+195 DHRLMPA
-202 AHTLGASRVNAFW
+202 SHTLGASRAQAFW

-273 AIAMMLLVVT
+273 AIAMLLLVVT
-283 LFVCFC
+283 LLVCFC
-289 YDKLFGMSSIT
+289 YDKLFGMSSIA
-300 GGEGHASSPRVRALG
+300 GGEGHASSPHIRAVG
-315 YGLIAVVARLFDA
+315 YVLIAVLARISD
-328 VGVLLHLLPG
+328 VLASVLGLIPG
-338 KPRFGWLLTLFSV
+338 KPRFGWLLALFSIV
-351 LVIAV
+351 IIAV
-356 LVLPVVSFLPMAFS
+356 LILPVVSFLPMAFS

-390 LESPIWMGAT
+390 LESPIWTGAT
-400 ARSFGIALVTG
+400 ARSFGIALITG

-459 ATLGLVGSDL
+459 ANFGLVGSNL

-483 FIIILTTFKHYDWRL
+483 FIIILTTFKNYDWRL
-498 DQAAGTLG
+498 DEAAGTLG
-506 ANRLRV
+506 ASRLRV
-512 IWSITLPLIK
+512 IWEITLPLIK

-572 ASVLIL
+572 ASVIIL
-578 TVVTL
+578 TIVTL

-593 KAEAL
+593 EAEAL

>member
-1 MRPLTLEELF
+1 M
-11 LTEFATPAAKN
+11 TEFATSPAN
-22 KTGRQRLQLHPL
+22 KQRARKTWRLHPL

-44 AIFLAWPTLKLMLL
+44 AVFLAWPTLKLMLL
-58 SFQNSDGQFSLDVWH
+58 SFQDSDGHFSLDVWS

-80 YVKVMLNTFII
+80 YVKVTLNTFVI
-91 ALQTTLTCLLIGYP
+91 ALQTTLACLLIAYP
-105 VAYWLAQRSENARRR
+105 VAYWLAQLSENTRRR

-139 WMVLLSRRGILSEI
+139 WMVLLSRRGILSEM

-185 ITMLPTMTNV
+185 ITMLPTMTSI
-195 DSRLLPA
+195 DSRLMPA
-202 AHTLGASRVNAFW
+202 SHTLGASRAQAFW

-227 AACLLIFIGSLGFFI
+227 ASCLLIFIGSLGFFI

-273 AIAMMLLVVT
+273 AIAMLLLVVT
-283 LFVCFC
+283 LLVCIG
-289 YDKLFGMSSIT
+289 YDKLFGMSSIA
-300 GGEGHASSPRVRALG
+300 GGEGHASSPRIR
-315 YGLIAVVARLFDA
+315 A
-328 VGVLLHLLPG
+328 VGYALVAVMARISDILASLLSLFG
-338 KPRFGWLLTLFSV
+338 KPRLGWLLTLFSV

-356 LVLPVVSFLPMAFS
+356 LILPVVSFLPMAFS

-383 LRWMQTY
+383 LRWMETY
-390 LESPIWMGAT
+390 LESPIWTGAT

-411 VLAVLIATTAA
+411 VLAVIIATTAA
-422 FGLARHQGKSGSL
+422 FGLARHQGKSGSV

-459 ATLGLVGSDL
+459 ATLGLVGSNL

-483 FIIILTTFKHYDWRL
+483 FIIILTTFKNYDWRL

-506 ANRLRV
+506 ASRLRV
-512 IWSITLPLIK
+512 IWDVTLPLIK
-522 SSMVAAF
+522 GSMVAAF

-572 ASVLIL
+572 ASVIIL
-578 TVVTL
+578 TIVTL

>member
-1 MRPLTLEELF
+1 MS
-11 LTEFATPAAKN
+11 EFATSKSSN
-22 KTGRQRLQLHPL
+22 KTGLKRLTLHPL

-58 SFQNSDGQFSLDVWH
+58 SFQDSDGHFSLDVWS

-80 YVKVMLNTFII
+80 YVKVTINTFII
-91 ALQTTLTCLLIGYP
+91 ALQTTLVCLLIAYP
-105 VAYWLAQRSENARRR
+105 VAYWLAQCGENARRR

-185 ITMLPTMTNV
+185 ITMLPTMTSI
-195 DSRLLPA
+195 DHRLMPA
-202 AHTLGASRVNAFW
+202 SHTLGASRAQAFW

-273 AIAMMLLVVT
+273 AIAMLLLVVT
-283 LFVCFC
+283 LLVCFC
-289 YDKLFGMSSIT
+289 YDKLFGMSSIA
-300 GGEGHASSPRVRALG
+300 GGEGHASNPHIRAIG
-315 YGLIAVVARLFDA
+315 YALIAMLARISDVLASVLGLI
-328 VGVLLHLLPG
+328 PG
-338 KPRFGWLLTLFSV
+338 KPRFGWLLALFSI
-351 LVIAV
+351 LIIAV
-356 LVLPVVSFLPMAFS
+356 LILPVVSFLPMAFS

-390 LESPIWMGAT
+390 LESPIWTGAT
-400 ARSFGIALVTG
+400 ARSFGIALITG

-459 ATLGLVGSDL
+459 ANFGLVGSNL

-483 FIIILTTFKHYDWRL
+483 FIIILTTFKNYDWRL

-506 ANRLRV
+506 ASRLRV
-512 IWSITLPLIK
+512 IWEITLPLIK

-572 ASVLIL
+572 ASVIIL
-578 TVVTL
+578 TIVTL